1 MAHRLKNLSAIP
13 YDISTLSGPAILPA
27 NGEITVDLSAFEIEV
42 MHHSPDIE
50 ISEADPLDHDKNGK
64 KGGSTAAESTDDLD
78 RLRAEYKELAG
89 KKAFSGWKADRLQS
103 EIDKLL
109 AA

>member
-1 MAHRLKNLSAIP
+1 MAHRLKNKSGMP
-13 YDISTLSGPAILPA
+13 YDIATLNGPAILPA
-27 NGEITVDLSAFEIEV
+27 NGEITVELSAFEIEV
-42 MHHSPDIE
+42 MRHSPEIE
-50 ISEADPLDHDKNGK
+50 ISDADEKPVADQP
-64 KGGSTAAESTDDLD
+64 DDLV

-89 KKAFSGWKADRLQS
+89 KKAFGGWKADRLQS